1 MQSAASDDF
10 SNPNKPFVLSSPS
23 GVSKAAQPSIRSLRY
38 APFDTLRYSGR
49 TGLLR
54 ANGPAQGER
63 FFCVPII
70 QPVIAGQTVAFFV
83 FSGQCGEKKKRTPR
97 SAFI

>member
-10 SNPNKPFVLSSPS
+10 SNPNKPFVLSNPS

-54 ANGPAQGER
+54 TNGPAQCER
-63 FFCVPII
+63 FSCVPII
-70 QPVIAGQTVAFFV
+70 QPVIAGQTVAFLV
-83 FSGQCGEKKKRTPR
+83 FSVTCGQKKIRISR
-97 SAFI
+97 CV

>member
-1 MQSAASDDF
+1 MSVLHIAHGMHGNIQYTAYNYRFFVTIQPAADDNF

-54 ANGPAQGER
+54 ANG
-63 FFCVPII
+63 
-70 QPVIAGQTVAFFV
+70 FFV
-83 FSGQCGEKKKRTPR
+83 YQSFNR
-97 SAFI
+97 S